1 MKRVRDVVVDLRF
14 YALFAVLMFVLFPLH
29 ESAHYLAYRAMGVP
43 LHMTLNTASP
53 ANQLL
58 RRPFPEF
65 AGPLLNLAL
74 GIFAIFM
81 LRFSGRARAFWSAT
95 ALAASLMR
103 LVIYLLILGVAVKTG
118 SGLSMGN
125 DEPIAAHMWG
135 LPSLTFV
142 CLLSVPFLYIVWS
155 AVHVWT
161 GSRLS
166 KAMHLCGLA
175 LVTFCIGILIGNVL
189 DPWLFPK
196 R

>member
-1 MKRVRDVVVDLRF
+1 MKSVKRVVVNFRF
-14 YALFAVLMFVLFPLH
+14 YALFAILMLVLFPLH
-29 ESAHYLAYRAMGVP
+29 EGAHYLAYRAIGVH

-53 ANQLL
+53 KDQLL

-74 GIFAIFM
+74 GIFALLI
-81 LRFSGRARAFWSAT
+81 LRFSDKAHVFWSAT

-103 LVIYLLILGVAVKTG
+103 VVIYLLILGVAVKTG

-142 CLLSVPFLYIVWS
+142 CLLSVLFIYIIG
-155 AVHVWT
+155 AVVDTWA

-166 KAMHLCGLA
+166 KALNLFGLA
-175 LVTFCIGILIGNVL
+175 LVTFGIGILIGNVL

>member
-1 MKRVRDVVVDLRF
+1 MKTIKRVVVDFRF
-14 YALFAVLMFVLFPLH
+14 YTLFAVLMLVLFPLH
-29 ESAHYLAYRAMGVP
+29 ESAHYLAYRAMGVH

-53 ANQLL
+53 KDQLL

-65 AGPLLNLAL
+65 AGPLMNLAL
-74 GIFAIFM
+74 GIFALLM
-81 LRFSGRARAFWSAT
+81 LRFSGKAHAFWSAT

-103 LVIYLLILGVAVKTG
+103 IVIYLLILGVAVKTG

-125 DEPIAAHMWG
+125 DEPISAHMWG

-142 CLLSVPFLYIVWS
+142 CLLSVPFIYIVW
-155 AVHVWT
+155 AATDTWA

-166 KAMHLCGLA
+166 KALNLFGLA
-175 LVTFCIGILIGNVL
+175 SVTFGIGILIGNVI

>member
-1 MKRVRDVVVDLRF
+1 MKTIKPVVVDFRF
-14 YALFAVLMFVLFPLH
+14 YALFAVLMLVLFPLH
-29 ESAHYLAYRAMGVP
+29 ESAHYLSYRAIGVH

-53 ANQLL
+53 TNQRL

-74 GIFAIFM
+74 GIFAALM
-81 LRFSGRARAFWSAT
+81 LWFSGRAHFFWSAT

-103 LVIYLLILGVAVKTG
+103 LVIYLLILVVAVKTG

-142 CLLSVPFLYIVWS
+142 CLLSVPFLWIVWV
-155 AVHVWT
+155 AVDTWA

-166 KAMHLCGLA
+166 KIMNLFGLA
-175 LVTFCIGILIGNVL
+175 LVTFGIGTLIGNVV

>member
-1 MKRVRDVVVDLRF
+1 MKTIKCVVVDFRF
-14 YALFAVLMFVLFPLH
+14 YALFAVLMLFLFPLH
-29 ESAHYLAYRAMGVP
+29 ESAHYLAYRAIGVH

-53 ANQLL
+53 TDQLL

-65 AGPLLNLAL
+65 AGPLLNLGL
-74 GIFAIFM
+74 GIFAALM
-81 LRFSGRARAFWSAT
+81 LRFSGKAPFFWSAT

-103 LVIYLLILGVAVKTG
+103 LVIYVLILGVAVKTG

-142 CLLSVPFLYIVWS
+142 GLLSVPFICIVWT
-155 AVHVWT
+155 AVDTWA

-166 KAMHLCGLA
+166 KILNIFGLV
-175 LVTFCIGILIGNVL
+175 LVTFGIGVLIGNVI

>member
-1 MKRVRDVVVDLRF
+1 MKTTKRVVVDLRF
-14 YALFAVLMFVLFPLH
+14 YALFAALMLVLFPLH
-29 ESAHYLAYRAMGVP
+29 ESAHYLAYRAIGVH

-53 ANQLL
+53 TDQLL
-58 RRPFPEF
+58 RRPLPEF

-74 GIFAIFM
+74 GIFAALM
-81 LRFSGRARAFWSAT
+81 LRFSGRAHFFWSAT

-103 LVIYLLILGVAVKTG
+103 LVVYLLILAVAVKTG

-135 LPSLTFV
+135 LPSLTLI
-142 CLLSVPFLYIVWS
+142 CLLSVPFLCIVWAAADS
-155 AVHVWT
+155 WA

-166 KAMHLCGLA
+166 KILNLFGLA
-175 LVTFCIGILIGNVL
+175 LTTFGIGLLVGNVV
-189 DPWLFPK
+189 DPLLFPK